1 MILRDTHDNYQTIL
15 ILTRAGCCPV
25 SAVSDRVMILLGIR
39 AFKFSNSRVNN
50 SWMDIKKKKNSLENI
65 MFSVISLSF
74 CNEKQTGQA
83 TKSMLYDL
91 IGNGNAVLSVNLSS
105 SLSLKKMWPDP

>member
-1 MILRDTHDNYQTIL
+1 ML
-15 ILTRAGCCPV
+15 C
-25 SAVSDRVMILLGIR
+25 
-39 AFKFSNSRVNN
+39 
-50 SWMDIKKKKNSLENI
+50 
-65 MFSVISLSF
+65 VISLFF